1 MDLEASIL
9 WPRMKRRIVVCC
21 SALIFAG
28 SGGCVERIL
37 TVQSNPPGALV
48 YLNGQEMGRT
58 PVQRDFTWYGT
69 YDVTV
74 RHEGYETIKKPEP
87 VIAPIYEWVPFDLV
101 AELLP
106 IPLKDRRTLTYDLKP
121 MPPATEPSPGLM
133 TRAEQLNGE
142 LESSHFPAT
151 TRKSK

>member
-1 MDLEASIL
+1 
-9 WPRMKRRIVVCC
+9 MKRRIGLVCC
-21 SALIFAG
+21 SAAIFAG
-28 SGGCVERIL
+28 TGGCVERIL

-74 RHEGYETIKKPEP
+74 RHEGYETIKKNEP
-87 VIAPIYEWVPFDLV
+87 VIAPLYEWVPLDLFS
-101 AELLP
+101 ELLP
-106 IPLKDRRTLTYDLKP
+106 IPIKDRHVLTYDLKP
-121 MPPATEPSPGLM
+121 MPPATEISPGLLM
-133 TRAEQLNGE
+133 RAGELKGE
-142 LESSHFPAT
+142 LESSHYPAT

>member
-1 MDLEASIL
+1 M
-9 WPRMKRRIVVCC
+9 
-21 SALIFAG
+21 
-28 SGGCVERIL
+28 ERIL

-69 YDVTV
+69 YDVAV
-74 RHEGYETIKKPEP
+74 RREGYETIKKNEP

-106 IPLKDRRTLTYDLKP
+106 IPFKDRRTLTYDLKP

-133 TRAEQLNGE
+133 TRAAELKGQ
-142 LESSHFPAT
+142 LESSRYPAT

>member
-1 MDLEASIL
+1 
-9 WPRMKRRIVVCC
+9 MKRRIGLVCC
-21 SALIFAG
+21 IAPVFAG
-28 SGGCVERIL
+28 TGGCVERIL

-74 RHEGYETIKKPEP
+74 RCEGYQTIKKPEP
-87 VIAPIYEWVPFDLV
+87 VIAPFYEWVPIDLV

-106 IPLKDRRTLTYDLKP
+106 IPLKDHHTLTYNLQP
-121 MPPATEPSPGLM
+121 MPAATEASPGLM
-133 TRAEQLNGE
+133 TRAEQLKGE
-142 LESSHFPAT
+142 LESSHFPPT